1 MDEIMK
7 SILTHFGAL
16 VVGAVFG
23 VVVMAFAIAA
33 GDDEKRMENARRN
46 QDEGE
51 IFRPIVKDREI
62 AGGCKYYQPKDR
74 LL

>member
-1 MDEIMK
+1 MDKIMK
-7 SILTHFGAL
+7 SIFTHFGAL

-51 IFRPIVKDREI
+51 YFKPIAEKLESADGREYCQ
-62 AGGCKYYQPKDR
+62 GRVTP
-74 LL
+74 L